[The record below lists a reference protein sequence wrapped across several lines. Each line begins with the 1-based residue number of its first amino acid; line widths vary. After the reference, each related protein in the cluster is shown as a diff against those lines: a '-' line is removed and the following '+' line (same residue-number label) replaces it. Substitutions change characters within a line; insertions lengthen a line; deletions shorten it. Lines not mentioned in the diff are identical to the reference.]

1 MIALLHLTRS
11 MFRGIWEERDRA
23 IGTPFTRRQQPLG
36 LNQPTLDSPVQWD
49 CDTVSLWRRIG
60 MSEEIK
66 VQSSSGNVF
75 ADLGLENSDE
85 LLIKAELVRQIS
97 NLIDSRRLT
106 QTEAAKILGID
117 QPKVSA
123 LLNGKLSGFST
134 DRLFR
139 FLNALGSDVEIRV
152 IPKLI
157 PESQAQTRIITA

>member
-1 MIALLHLTRS
+1 MT
-11 MFRGIWEERDRA
+11 
-23 IGTPFTRRQQPLG
+23 
-36 LNQPTLDSPVQWD
+36 
-49 CDTVSLWRRIG
+49 
-60 MSEEIK
+60 EEIK
-66 VQSSSGNVF
+66 VKPSSGNIF
-75 ADLGLENSDE
+75 ADLGLANSDE

-97 NLIDSRRLT
+97 NLIDSKNLT

-152 IPKLI
+152 TPKPTL
-157 PESQAQTRIITA
+157 ESQAQTRIVTV